1 MAAFGIK
8 DVYTIMNVLAR
19 TATGQAD
26 ISVVDTSTFVD
37 AGTKTLATG
46 TDNVLNAIYRTIAE
60 VRFQSRPYT
69 GKFGLISA
77 DSNKFNNRIAK
88 ISYYSSDNTASGA
101 FNTDVATN
109 IADGYDN
116 GTNSGASV
124 GSMWEQNLP
133 KVVERF
139 FLKEAAYDKGYTTP
153 LAQLQSAFNTEA
165 DFVRFWNGVMV
176 EIENDVQSTTE
187 ARNRSIV
194 ANRIAQDFLTGNTGS
209 KVNLT
214 KLLNEELGTSYT
226 TQQILESHNKEL
238 MEVMTA
244 YVKIISDRMT
254 ERTTKYHD
262 PMTIA
267 ASGSDPAYNVL
278 RHTPKANQKIFY
290 FGELFTKAK
299 AKVMPEIFN
308 PQYIDP
314 INGEAVSYWQSS
326 ADADRMKIKIKPS
339 LADGATANEVE
350 LDHVVAILFDDQA
363 LQSTMQFEGV
373 YTTPVEARKL
383 YTNTWMHWKF
393 GAISDPTEN
402 SVIFYLADE
411 TEVSD
416 TGDGS
421 TKTFTVSAKPA
432 LIDKVTV
439 DGTEVTGWTYVQ
451 STGVV
456 TLATAPAN
464 NKAVKIYFE
473 A

>member
-8 DVYTIMNVLAR
+8 DVYSIMNVLAR
-19 TATGQAD
+19 TATGQSD
-26 ISVVDTSTFVD
+26 ISVVDTSSFVD

-46 TDNVLNAIYRTIAE
+46 TDNVLNSIYRTIAA

-101 FNTDVATN
+101 FNTDVQTG
-109 IADGYDN
+109 IAQGYDN
-116 GTNSGASV
+116 GTNGGASV
-124 GSMWEQNLP
+124 GNMWEQNLP

-153 LAQLQSAFNTEA
+153 LVQLQNAFNSEA

-176 EIENDVQSTTE
+176 EIENDVASTTE
-187 ARNRSIV
+187 ARNRSLV
-194 ANRIAQDFLTGNTGS
+194 ANRIAQDFLIGNKGS

-226 TQQILESHNKEL
+226 TAQILESHNKEL

-254 ERTTKYHD
+254 ERTVKYHD

-267 ASGSDPAYNVL
+267 ASGNDPAYNVL
-278 RHTPKANQKIFY
+278 RHTPKANQKMFY

-308 PQYIDP
+308 PQYLDP

-326 ADADRMKIKIKPS
+326 DDADRMKIKIKPS
-339 LADGATANEVE
+339 LPDGATANEVE
-350 LDHVVAILFDDQA
+350 LDNVVAILFDDEA
-363 LQSTMQFEGV
+363 IQSTMQFEGV

-416 TGDGS
+416 TGDGT
-421 TKTFTVSAKPA
+421 TKAFTVSAKPA
-432 LIDKVTV
+432 VIDKVTV

-451 STGVV
+451 STGTV